1 MSSTATQP
9 ASSVSSASSGMA
21 SFPAANPKEMQRVF
35 DVQKRHFHKVLK
47 VSKAKDRVVL
57 LKKLLAAVE
66 RLTPEIKQA
75 LQNDFRKAPHETD
88 LTEVMPSIAELKD
101 AIRHVKT
108 WMKPERVKTPVSLFG
123 ARSSISYEPKGV
135 TLIISP
141 WNYPFYLAIAPLTAA
156 LAAGNTAIIKP
167 SEFTPETS
175 KLLTKLVKE
184 TFEEGEVAVFEG
196 DHTVSTA
203 LMELPFDHIFFTG
216 STHVG
221 KIVMAAAA
229 KNLSTVTLEL
239 GGKSPA
245 IIVPGANLKKAAQ
258 KLVWGKIMNAGQTC
272 VAPDYLLLPEGQ
284 TEEFVKQAKAAVKS
298 FYGDSPADIKNNK
311 DFCRLVNQR
320 NFQRVSGYIHE
331 AVEKGGKVVMGG
343 ETDSSQNYIEPTLIA
358 NVPANARIMED
369 EIFGPVLPILTYKN
383 LDEAVEKVLSKPKP
397 LALYVFGSNNKHINK
412 VLKETSSGGAAVND
426 VIVHLANP
434 NLPFGGIN
442 HSGHGSYHGWYGFR
456 TFSHE
461 KSVFKQAPFS
471 SIEML
476 YPPYT
481 GFVDKML
488 QFTKKFFV

>member
-1 MSSTATQP
+1 MSTTATQSTASAP
-9 ASSVSSASSGMA
+9 ASSGVTA
-21 SFPAANPKEMQRVF
+21 FPAANPKEMQRVF
-35 DVQKRHFHKVLK
+35 DVQKRHFHQVLK
-47 VSKAKDRVVL
+47 VSKPKDRVKL
-57 LKKLLAAVE
+57 LKRLLSAVE
-66 RLTPEIKQA
+66 RLTPEIKAAIQK
-75 LQNDFRKAPHETD
+75 DFRKAPHETD
-88 LTEVMPSIAELKD
+88 LTEIMPSVGELKD

-123 ARSSISYEPKGV
+123 ATSTVVYEPKGV
-135 TLIISP
+135 TLIIAP
-141 WNYPFYLAIAPLTAA
+141 WNYPFYLAIAPLAAA

-175 KLLTKLVKE
+175 KLLARLVKE
-184 TFEEGEVAVFEG
+184 TFQEGEVAVFEG

-245 IIVPGANLKKAAQ
+245 IVVPGANLKRAAK

-284 TEEFVKQAKAAVKS
+284 TEEFVKHAKEAVKS
-298 FYGDSPADIKNNK
+298 YYGHSAADVKNNK

-331 AVEKGGKVVMGG
+331 AVEKGGKIVMGG
-343 ETDSSQNYIEPTLIA
+343 ETDSSENYIEPTLLA
-358 NVPANARIMED
+358 NVPENARIMED
-369 EIFGPVLPILTYKN
+369 EIFGPVMPIITYKT
-383 LDEAVEKVLSKPKP
+383 LDEAVEKVLSRPKP
-397 LALYVFGSNNKHINK
+397 LALYVFGSDSKAINK
-412 VLKETSSGGAAVND
+412 VLRETSSGGAAVNE
-426 VIVHLANP
+426 VIIHLANP

-442 HSGHGSYHGWYGFR
+442 HSGHGSYHGWWGFK

-481 GFVDKML
+481 GFVDRMIQL
-488 QFTKKFFV
+488 TKKFFV